1 MRLGI
6 NTGGGDDDGMRQVF
20 VKARAPVDGHFVL
33 VASTPSRSMICGL
46 NIDGRLKVATCP
58 LEGCG
63 HLCTDACG
71 QCAPTDQP
79 VGNSK
84 PKLDSRVSHG
94 RADASLAA
102 SDDVTGHVPQKVD
115 GDWSAM

>member
-1 MRLGI
+1 
-6 NTGGGDDDGMRQVF
+6 
-20 VKARAPVDGHFVL
+20 
-33 VASTPSRSMICGL
+33 MICGL

-63 HLCTDACG
+63 HLCTNAHG

-94 RADASLAA
+94 RADESLAA
-102 SDDVTGHVPQKVD
+102 TDDVTGHVPQKVD